1 MNVKAKQIK
10 YNISRMSPPEL
21 SSVIHT
27 EDSGTRKIELHL
39 FNQNTP
45 IDISGSSAT
54 ARFVSE
60 NRELVNDNVAC
71 NVTDDNVVL
80 IPLDVLSDRTGQM
93 YIEVKIVS
101 GDKVLTLP
109 YPLTVYVR
117 GTILEMAHILPE
129 SGGTIPELLE
139 RVEEELAR
147 VQDMGDGKT
156 PGEVGAG
163 VNVSSASVNQNGTI
177 TFTLSDGSTVTA
189 TGESVIGPQGQ
200 AGTDGISPTA
210 TVTQTA
216 TGATITIT
224 DANGTTTANVSN
236 GTDGNDYILTNQDK
250 SDIANIV
257 LGLLPTT
264 QGVQYGNQSN

>member
-147 VQDMGDGKT
+147 VQDMGDG
-156 PGEVGAG
+156 
-163 VNVSSASVNQNGTI
+163 
-177 TFTLSDGSTVTA
+177 
-189 TGESVIGPQGQ
+189 
-200 AGTDGISPTA
+200 ISPTA

-236 GTDGNDYILTNQDK
+236 GTDGNDYILTAQDK